1 MLTKAKIVIASM
13 LQVRSTFEYAR
24 ITRGFLNAADAI
36 SISNFHIKLH
46 FVQFPFYGSL
56 HFFNLSASKK
66 YLIVK
71 NSRKLKNTD
80 KFGNFANKG
89 STEKKPKSDR

>member
-1 MLTKAKIVIASM
+1 MLTKAKIVVASM

-24 ITRGFLNAADAI
+24 ITRGFLNAPAI

-66 YLIVK
+66 ISYCQ
-71 NSRKLKNTD
+71 
-80 KFGNFANKG
+80 
-89 STEKKPKSDR
+89 EQ